1 VRLDWEGL
9 IVVKKSVASLGQ
21 EALKGKRVLVRVDFN
36 VPLDE
41 SGTITDDTRIRAALP
56 TINHLRENGA
66 RVILVSHL
74 GRPKGFDDS
83 LRLTPVAKRLSE
95 LIGQTVVKTDDVIG
109 PEVEAAV
116 NALGDGQVL
125 LLENVRFY
133 PEEEKNNPE
142 FAQNLSA
149 LADLYVNDAF
159 GTAHRAHASTE
170 GVARYLRPA
179 VAGFLL
185 QKELEYLGKAL
196 ESPERPVLA
205 IMGGAKVSDKIQLI
219 QNMLTKVNSIF
230 IGGAMAY
237 TFLKAQGYSVG
248 ASRCETSTTK
258 KDGTVIDLL
267 KLALDLVAE
276 AKERGVTFLLPVDHR
291 TNDKFANMD
300 EANVT
305 PDANIP
311 DGQMALDIGPKTEA
325 LYVAEVQK
333 SKTIIWNGPMGVFE
347 LSGFAKGTFAVAH
360 ALADSDSLSIVG
372 GGDSASAAEK
382 AGISEKLSHVSTGG
396 GASLEF
402 LEGKI
407 LPGVAALDEA

>member
-1 VRLDWEGL
+1 MA
-9 IVVKKSVASLGQ
+9 KKTVDALGAA
-21 EALKGKRVLVRVDFN
+21 ELRGKRALVRVDFN

-41 SGTITDDTRIRAALP
+41 SAQITDDTRIRAALP
-56 TINHLRENGA
+56 TIRQLIDGGA

-74 GRPKGFDDS
+74 GRPKGFDDQ
-83 LRLTPVAKRLSE
+83 LRLSPVAKRLGE
-95 LIGQTVVKTDDVIG
+95 LLSKPVAKVDDVIG
-109 PEVEAAV
+109 PEVEEAV
-116 NALGDGQVL
+116 KKLQDGDVL

-142 FAQNLSA
+142 FAQKLAS

-179 VAGFLL
+179 VAGLLL

-219 QNMLTKVNSIF
+219 QNMLTKVDSIV

-237 TFLKAQGYSVG
+237 TFLKAQGIATG

-258 KDGTVIDLL
+258 KDGTTIDLL
-267 KLALDLVAE
+267 KLALDLLAE

-291 TNDKFANMD
+291 TNDKFAD
-300 EANVT
+300 SDTPNVT

-311 DGQMALDIGPKTEA
+311 EGQMALDIGPKTEA
-325 LYVAEVQK
+325 LYVAEVK
-333 SKTIIWNGPMGVFE
+333 KARTVIWNGPMGVFE
-347 LSGFAKGTFAVAH
+347 LPGFSHGTFAVAQ
-360 ALADSDSLSIVG
+360 ALAESDNLSIVG

-382 AGISEKLSHVSTGG
+382 AGIVDQLSHVSTGG